1 MSFLAGPNQKLHT
14 DAFDAGDQ
22 RPPRWISIW
31 SSETWKKSFS
41 QKLKI
46 SLLQSEKSLF
56 ISLKLK
62 KRKKTF
68 FGQIGL
74 EFPARQGQTVSKRIF
89 KVESVERKS
98 NFAYKNIFRQK
109 YFWRKTFKLRAK
121 DEKCTF
127 LYTSEPSEFYLR
139 RNQWVK

>member
-31 SSETWKKSFS
+31 SSETWKKYFS

-74 EFPARQGQTVSKRIF
+74 EFSARHGQTVSKRIF

-127 LYTSEPSEFYLR
+127 LYTSEPSEFYPR
-139 RNQWVK
+139 RNQWVN

>member
-1 MSFLAGPNQKLHT
+1 MKL
-14 DAFDAGDQ
+14 
-22 RPPRWISIW
+22 WN
-31 SSETWKKSFS
+31 
-41 QKLKI
+41 
-46 SLLQSEKSLF
+46 
-56 ISLKLK
+56 LK
-62 KRKKTF
+62 KNLFLRSWKVLYYKVRKVFLFHLSWKREKKTF

-109 YFWRKTFKLRAK
+109 YFWRKTIKLRAK

-139 RNQWVK
+139 RNQWVNAINFNHNRWYEDFIFYKSLDM